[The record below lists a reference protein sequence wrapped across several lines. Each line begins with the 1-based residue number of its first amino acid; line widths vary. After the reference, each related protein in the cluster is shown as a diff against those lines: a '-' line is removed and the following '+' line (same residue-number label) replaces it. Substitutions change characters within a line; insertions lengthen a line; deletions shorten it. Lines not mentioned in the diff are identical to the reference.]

1 MRIDAPG
8 HDYYLVP
15 WQSEHGILLIVQVDA
30 QSGAMSAVAAPSAPL
45 ARLTIAPEDAQR
57 IVSSRLG
64 VRAIGEPRLV
74 WRACRESA
82 SSFQPLYQVLIEDG
96 EAFVGADGSVYR
108 SLTPF
113 LKGG

>member
-1 MRIDAPG
+1 MQIDAPG

-15 WQSEHGILLIVQVDA
+15 WQSERGIVLIVQVDA
-30 QSGAMSAVAAPSAPL
+30 QSGAMSAVAAPAAPL
-45 ARLTIAPEDAQR
+45 ARLTVTSEDAQR

-74 WRACRESA
+74 WRACREST
-82 SSFQPLYQVLIEDG
+82 STFQPLYQVPVEDG
-96 EAFVGADGSVYR
+96 EVFVGADGSVYR